1 MNTMI
6 IAIASVMLSVAA
18 QFVLKTG
25 ISGIHINKMLKQPLN
40 YKTFLTVLTDKYV
53 ISGFILYGI
62 GAIVWLWV
70 LSRWEVSKAYPLV
83 GIGFLLTAI
92 IGSLIG
98 ENITIMRI
106 AGIICISLGVWMI
119 SCT

>member
-1 MNTMI
+1 MSTMI
-6 IAIASVMLSVAA
+6 IAFASVMLSVAA
-18 QFVLKTG
+18 QFTLKTG
-25 ISGIHINKMLKQPLN
+25 ISGNKINTVIKQPLSQ
-40 YKTFLTVLTDKYV
+40 KTIFTILTDKYV
-53 ISGFILYGI
+53 ISGFILYGV

-92 IGSLIG
+92 IGFMVG
-98 ENITIMRI
+98 ENLTIMRI

-119 SCT
+119 SST